1 MVFDTLGRAY
11 WPDPLRELRRMQDE
25 MDRAHGVQPRPA
37 QEFPPLNL
45 WTGTHG
51 AVLTAALP
59 GVDPNDLEITV
70 HQDTLTLKGKRVPD
84 AGEGK
89 STYHRRERRH
99 GAFGR
104 TVALPFSV
112 DAEHVQAGFE
122 DGILTLMLP
131 RHESERP
138 KRIEISKA

>member
-1 MVFDTLGRAY
+1 MMFDTLGRSS

-25 MDRAHGVQPRPA
+25 LSRSYSAQARASE
-37 QEFPPLNL
+37 EFPPLNL
-45 WTGTHG
+45 WTGEQG

-59 GVDPNDLEITV
+59 GIAPDDLEITV
-70 HQDTLTLKGKRVPD
+70 HQDTLTLKGKRGPD
-84 AGEGK
+84 AAEGEV
-89 STYHRRERRH
+89 TWHRRERRH
-99 GAFGR
+99 GSFGR

-112 DAEHVQAGFE
+112 DSEHVQATLE

-138 KRIEISKA
+138 KRIAISKS

>member
-1 MVFDTLGRAY
+1 MAFDTLGRSS

-25 MDRAHGVQPRPA
+25 WSRVYGAPARAGE
-37 QEFPPLNL
+37 EFPPLNL
-45 WTGTHG
+45 WTGAQG
-51 AVLTAALP
+51 AVLTAAIP
-59 GVDPNDLEITV
+59 GVDPDDLEITV
-70 HQDTLTLKGKRVPD
+70 HQDTLTLKGKRGPD
-84 AGEGK
+84 EGEGAA
-89 STYHRRERRH
+89 TYHRRERRH

-112 DAEHVQAGFE
+112 DAEHVQAGIE

-138 KRIEISKA
+138 KRIEISKT

>member
-1 MVFDTLGRAY
+1 MMFETLGRPN

-25 MDRAHGVQPRPA
+25 LSRAYGTEARGSE
-37 QEFPPLNL
+37 EFPPLNL
-45 WTGTHG
+45 WTGEQG

-59 GVDPNDLEITV
+59 GVEPDSLEITV
-70 HQDTLTLKGKRVPD
+70 HQDTLTLKGKRAPD
-84 AGEGK
+84 VGEGDA
-89 STYHRRERRH
+89 TYHRRERRH

-112 DAEHVQAGFE
+112 DSDHVQARFE
-122 DGILTLMLP
+122 DGILSLTLP

-138 KRIEISKA
+138 KRIEISKS